1 MQFMTLITRHPDN
14 AGTPPPSELRE
25 AQFEKVRSLYADGF
39 LRQIWFR
46 GDVRGACMIVEAA
59 SIDDVLEKL
68 SELPLLRAGFLQPP
82 MIVPLKPYPG
92 FAPRS

>member
-1 MQFMTLITRHPDN
+1 
-14 AGTPPPSELRE
+14 
-25 AQFEKVRSLYADGF
+25 
-39 LRQIWFR
+39 
-46 GDVRGACMIVEAA
+46 MIVEAA

-92 FAPRS
+92 FAPRY